1 MTETSSRK
9 PRSARGWSLR
19 LKKVAGAGVL
29 GMSCAFNVAP
39 AQAEEAAQPR
49 SALAQVHS
57 FDIPAQKLA
66 IALINFGQQSGLQ
79 VSVDPDLLDGLHSTA
94 VSGQLSSEAALAQL
108 LLGTGI
114 TWDYEYGALMFRL
127 LQADNGALELHNT
140 LVLGDTEENSF
151 MGTTVIDRKAIQA
164 FPGANGDITTL
175 LQMHP
180 NVQFSTEQKSSNTP
194 GEIDPADISINGAKF
209 YQNNFMIDG
218 ISINN
223 DLDPGAH
230 GYNETRQFDSAP
242 SRSHGIALDADL
254 LEEVRVY
261 DSNVPVEFGGF
272 NGGVVDAITRR
283 PSQDLHGKVSYAMSR
298 SEWTRYHI
306 TRENKETF
314 ETSSNEKNQPE
325 FKKTTLRGTLEG
337 HFNEDFGALFNFSQ
351 KRSYLPLRAYKN
363 GYNSPNNDNEEEQ
376 TRALDNFLLK
386 TYWTVND
393 RLTLDTSIVYAPQE
407 NTYFREDYKDSHYTN
422 INGGWQG
429 SFKAT
434 YEGDSATWT
443 QQLAVTNLNTSRDSD
458 RDDNIMWYWSD
469 DKDWGNP
476 DGNNPRSIEG
486 AYGSLYQTQRG
497 VDYKLKADWQTIPFA
512 GGVHSITTGLE
523 LGYQRATWEREDDAL
538 SVITFKTDTGTS
550 CAGGDPW
557 CSVSPMP
564 SGDTRQWGRV
574 YMNYGAG
581 KVDLDQKKYALFVQ
595 DVMGYGN
602 LTLRPGLRFEGD
614 DYMEKKSLAPR
625 FSGDYDFFGDRST
638 VLVFGANRYY
648 GRNLFKYR
656 LADGRQAFTSR
667 YTRASQ
673 DGEWVLA
680 SQNKNLSKFSTMDI
694 PYDDEWMVGLNQ
706 RWFDTDFQLKYV
718 NRKGHD
724 QIYRTRPYYY
734 LGADEI
740 PEGYS
745 KDYYAY
751 LNAGTSES
759 ENVSLTVTPMQPL
772 RFMGTST
779 SLQLALDWS
788 RTKDAYGA
796 TYEAG
801 VESDELAG
809 ADVVLDGKRI
819 PYHEL
824 PASDYNRP
832 WTARLMTI
840 TNIPQWNLTVSNF
853 FRYRGAY
860 DQVVGVDPDVEV
872 AGEVL
877 ETYETVATPAAPTW
891 DLRLAWDI
899 PTGKDQAFFVNVD
912 VTNVT
917 DKVNKIASRESVSLI
932 SYEVGRQYWLEV
944 GYRF

>member
-1 MTETSSRK
+1 MTEVLSRR
-9 PRSARGWSLR
+9 PRLARDWSLR
-19 LKKVAGAGVL
+19 LKNAAGGGMLGVC
-29 GMSCAFNVAP
+29 CALMTLP
-39 AQAEEAAQPR
+39 TYAEEPAERAV
-49 SALAQVHS
+49 LTQVHA

-79 VSVDPDLLDGLHSTA
+79 VTVDPDLLDGLQSTPI
-94 VSGQLSSEAALAQL
+94 SGQLSSEAALSWL
-108 LLGTGI
+108 LQGSGI
-114 TWDYEYGALMFRL
+114 TWDYEYGALVFRL
-127 LQADNGALELHNT
+127 LQSSADGPLELHNT
-140 LVLGDTEENSF
+140 VILGDTEENSF
-151 MGTTVIDRKAIQA
+151 MGATVIDRKAIQA
-164 FPGANGDITTL
+164 FPGANGDITTM

-230 GYNETRQFDSAP
+230 GYGETRQFDSAP

-254 LEEVRVY
+254 LEEIKVY

-283 PSQDLHGKVSYAMSR
+283 PSQDLHGKISYAMSR

-306 TRENKETF
+306 TRENKQTF

-337 HFNEDFGALFNFSQ
+337 HFNENFGALFNFSQ
-351 KRSYLPLRAYKN
+351 KRSYLPLRTYEN
-363 GYNSPNNDNEEEQ
+363 GYNSPVNDNEQEQ

-393 RLTLDTSIVYAPQE
+393 RLSLDTSIVYAPQE
-407 NTYFREDYKDSHYTN
+407 NTYFREDYRDSGYTN

-429 SFKAT
+429 SFKAI
-434 YEGDSATWT
+434 YEGDHARWT
-443 QQLAVTNLNTSRDSD
+443 QQLAISDLYASRESD
-458 RDDNIMWYWSD
+458 RDDVVMWYWSES
-469 DKDWGNP
+469 KNWGNP
-476 DGNNPRSIEG
+476 DATSARSAEG
-486 AYGSLYQTQRG
+486 AFGSIYQTQRS
-497 VDYKLKADWQTIPFA
+497 VDYKLKADWQTFNLGTA
-512 GGVHSITTGLE
+512 THSLSTGIE
-523 LGYQRATWEREDDAL
+523 LGYQQASWEREDAAS
-538 SVITFKTDTGTS
+538 SVTTLKRDNGTS
-550 CAGGDPW
+550 CGADPL
-557 CSVSPMP
+557 CSTGLMLN
-564 SGDTRQWGRV
+564 GMNRQ
-574 YMNYGAG
+574 YASAMMNYGAG
-581 KVDLDQKKYALFVQ
+581 QIDMAQKKYALFVQ
-595 DVMGYGN
+595 DEIGYGN
-602 LTLRPGLRFEGD
+602 LTLRPGLRYEGD
-614 DYMEKKSLAPR
+614 DYMEQQSLAPR
-625 FSGDYDFFGDRST
+625 FAGDYDFFGDRST

-656 LADGRQAFTSR
+656 LADGRQAYTSR

-673 DGEWVLA
+673 TAEWQLA
-680 SQNKNLSKFSTMDI
+680 SQNKNMSKFSTMDI

-706 RWFDTDFQLKYV
+706 RWFNTEFQLKYI

-724 QIYRTRPYYY
+724 QIYRTRPYYN
-734 LGADEI
+734 LDAKDI

-759 ENVSLTVTPMQPL
+759 ENLSLTVTPMRPL
-772 RFMGTST
+772 RFYGTST

-788 RTKDAYGA
+788 RNKDAYGS

-801 VESDELAG
+801 LDGEELSG
-809 ADVVLDGKRI
+809 EDVVLDGKRI
-819 PYHEL
+819 AYHEL
-824 PASDYNRP
+824 PASDFNRP
-832 WTARLMTI
+832 WTARLTTI
-840 TNIPQWNLTVSNF
+840 TDIPQWNLSISNF
-853 FRYRGAY
+853 LRYRGAY
-860 DQVVGVDPDVEV
+860 DQVVKVDPDVEV
-872 AGEVL
+872 NGEVL
-877 ETYETVATPAAPTW
+877 SRYETVATPAAPTW
-891 DLRLAWDI
+891 DMRVAWDI

-917 DKVNKIASRESVSLI
+917 DQVNKIASRESVSVV